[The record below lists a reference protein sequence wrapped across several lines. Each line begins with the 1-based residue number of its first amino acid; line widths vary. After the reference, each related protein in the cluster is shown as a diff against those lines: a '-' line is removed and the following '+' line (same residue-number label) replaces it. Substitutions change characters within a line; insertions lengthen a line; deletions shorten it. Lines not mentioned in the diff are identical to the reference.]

1 METRAD
7 GGGFGRAMLA
17 AAAFLTRLPIDR
29 RGTIAPEDVA
39 RGVVWFPVVGAGIGA
54 VMAGVA
60 WTLGHAFPVGVAA
73 IGAVAVGLILTGGL
87 HLDGLADTIDGY
99 GGSSRERALEI
110 MRDHAIGVYGA
121 AAIAVDLIGTTLVI
135 AALAELAGGLW
146 VVIAAGAVSRAAA
159 GILGSIEPY
168 PQAPGGTGS
177 VLAQHGHRAGAWW
190 AAIIGLALATA
201 SGGVRG
207 LIGCAAAALV
217 AAVWA
222 WRCRRRLG
230 GMTGDT
236 LGAAV
241 EMTTIVVLLVGL
253 AYR

>member
-1 METRAD
+1 METRAG
-7 GGGFGRAMLA
+7 GGGFGRAILA

-29 RGTIAPEDVA
+29 RGTIAREDVA
-39 RGVVWFPVVGAGIGA
+39 RGVALFPVVGAGIGA

-73 IGAVAVGLILTGGL
+73 VGAVAVGLILTGGL

-99 GGSSRERALEI
+99 GATSRERALEI

-146 VVIAAGAVSRAAA
+146 MAIAAGAVSRAAA
-159 GILGSIEPY
+159 GSS
-168 PQAPGGTGS
+168 APSSPMPAPRVERVRCSPSTGTGR
-177 VLAQHGHRAGAWW
+177 VHGGRRSSAWR
-190 AAIIGLALATA
+190 
-201 SGGVRG
+201 SRRERRRRG
-207 LIGCAAAALV
+207 SIGCAAAALV

-236 LGAAV
+236 L
-241 EMTTIVVLLVGL
+241 EL
-253 AYR
+253 RWR

>member
-1 METRAD
+1 
-7 GGGFGRAMLA
+7 MLA

-29 RGTIAPEDVA
+29 RGAIAREDVA
-39 RGVVWFPVVGAGIGA
+39 RGVALFPVVGAGIGA

-60 WTLGHAFPVGVAA
+60 WALGQAFPVGVAA
-73 IGAVAVGLILTGGL
+73 VGAVAVGLILTGGL

-99 GGSSRERALEI
+99 GATSRERALEI

-135 AALAELAGGLW
+135 AALAEQAGGLW
-146 VVIAAGAVSRAAA
+146 MVIAAGAVSRAAA
-159 GILGSIEPY
+159 GILGSVEPY
-168 PQAPGGTGS
+168 ARASGGTGS
-177 VLAQHGHRAGAWW
+177 VLAQHGHRTGTWW
-190 AAIIGLALATA
+190 AAIIGLAIAA
-201 SGGVRG
+201 VSGGVRG

-241 EMTTIVVLLVGL
+241 EMTAIVVLLVGL

>member
-1 METRAD
+1 MWR
-7 GGGFGRAMLA
+7 GRWV
-17 AAAFLTRLPIDR
+17 T
-29 RGTIAPEDVA
+29 
-39 RGVVWFPVVGAGIGA
+39 
-54 VMAGVA
+54 
-60 WTLGHAFPVGVAA
+60 AFPVGVAA
-73 IGAVAVGLILTGGL
+73 VGAVAVGLILTGGL

-99 GGSSRERALEI
+99 GATSRERALEI

-135 AALAELAGGLW
+135 AALAEQAGGLW
-146 VVIAAGAVSRAAA
+146 MVIAAGAVSRAAA
-159 GILGSIEPY
+159 GILGSVEPY
-168 PQAPGGTGS
+168 ARASGGTGS
-177 VLAQHGHRAGAWW
+177 VLAQHGHRTGTWW
-190 AAIIGLALATA
+190 AAIIGLAIAA
-201 SGGVRG
+201 VSGGVRG

-241 EMTTIVVLLVGL
+241 EMTAIVVLLVGL

>member
-1 METRAD
+1 
-7 GGGFGRAMLA
+7 MLA

-29 RGTIAPEDVA
+29 RGRVAPEDVA
-39 RGVVWFPVVGAGIGA
+39 RGVALFPVVGAGIGA

-60 WTLGHAFPVGVAA
+60 WTLGRAFPAGVAA

-87 HLDGLADTIDGY
+87 HLDGLADTFDGY
-99 GGSSRERALEI
+99 GGSTRERALEI

-135 AALAELAGGLW
+135 AALAERAGGLGM
-146 VVIAAGAVSRAAA
+146 VIAAGAVSRAAA
-159 GILGSIEPY
+159 GILGSVEPY
-168 PQAPGGTGS
+168 ARAPGGTGS
-177 VLAQHGHRAGAWW
+177 VLAQRGRHGGVWW
-190 AAIIGLALATA
+190 AASIGIALAAA

-241 EMTTIVVLLVGL
+241 EMTAIVVLLAGL
-253 AYR
+253 ACR

>member
-1 METRAD
+1 
-7 GGGFGRAMLA
+7 MLA

-29 RGTIAPEDVA
+29 RGAIAPEDVG
-39 RGVVWFPVVGAGIGA
+39 RGVAWFPVVGAGIGA

-73 IGAVAVGLILTGGL
+73 VGAVAVGLILTGGL

-99 GGSSRERALEI
+99 GATSRERALEI

-135 AALAELAGGLW
+135 AALAEQAGGLRM
-146 VVIAAGAVSRAAA
+146 VIAAGAVSRAAA
-159 GILGSIEPY
+159 GILGSVEPY
-168 PQAPGGTGS
+168 ARASGGTGS
-177 VLAQHGHRAGAWW
+177 VLAQHGSRAGAWW
-190 AAIIGLALATA
+190 AAIIGLAIAA
-201 SGGVRG
+201 VSGGVRG
-207 LIGCAAAALV
+207 LIGCAAAALI

-241 EMTTIVVLLVGL
+241 EMTAIVVLLVGL

>member
-1 METRAD
+1 
-7 GGGFGRAMLA
+7 
-17 AAAFLTRLPIDR
+17 
-29 RGTIAPEDVA
+29 
-39 RGVVWFPVVGAGIGA
+39 
-54 VMAGVA
+54 VA
-60 WTLGHAFPVGVAA
+60 WALGRAFPVGVAA
-73 IGAVAVGLILTGGL
+73 VGAVAVGLILTGGL

-99 GGSSRERALEI
+99 GAASRERALEI

-135 AALAELAGGLW
+135 AALAEQAGGLW
-146 VVIAAGAVSRAAA
+146 MVIAAGAVSRAAA
-159 GILGSIEPY
+159 GILGSVEPY
-168 PQAPGGTGS
+168 ARASGGTGS

-190 AAIIGLALATA
+190 AAIIGLAIAAA

-217 AAVWA
+217 AGVWA

-241 EMTTIVVLLVGL
+241 EMTAIVVLLVGL

>member
-1 METRAD
+1 
-7 GGGFGRAMLA
+7 MLA
-17 AAAFLTRLPIDR
+17 AAGFLTRLPIDR
-29 RGTIAPEDVA
+29 RGTIEPEDIA
-39 RGVVWFPVVGAGIGA
+39 RGVALFPVVGAAIGA
-54 VMAGVA
+54 VMAGAA
-60 WTLGHAFPVGVAA
+60 WTLRLVFPVGVAA
-73 IGAVAVGLILTGGL
+73 IGAVAVGLVLTGGL

-135 AALAELAGGLW
+135 AALAERAGGLW
-146 VVIAAGAVSRAAA
+146 MVIAAGAVSRAAA
-159 GILGSIEPY
+159 AILGSVEPY
-168 PQAPGGTGS
+168 ARAPGGTGS

-190 AAIIGLALATA
+190 AAIIGLAVAAA

-217 AAVWA
+217 TVVWA

-253 AYR
+253 ASR